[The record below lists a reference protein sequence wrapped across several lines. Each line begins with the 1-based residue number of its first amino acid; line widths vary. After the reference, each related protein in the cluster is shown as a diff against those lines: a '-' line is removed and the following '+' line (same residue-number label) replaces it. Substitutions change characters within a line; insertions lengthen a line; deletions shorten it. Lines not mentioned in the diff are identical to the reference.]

1 MNDVQIQVE
10 RGEDVFLGTHGQILV
25 PEKQLRVHGQEA
37 GEDQRSH
44 RCIDEV
50 QDPVVQKDAHDPE
63 EQHDDEANEQHAV
76 TGSEVIFGL
85 QREDD
90 DREADQHCNADSHHH
105 DISVVEAG
113 DHTHHVGHRQR
124 QDTQTNEV
132 PRMLPANLSAAQDH

>member
-10 RGEDVFLGTHGQILV
+10 RGEDVFLGTQGQILV

-37 GEDQRSH
+37 GEDQRAQ
-44 RCIDEV
+44 RRVDEV
-50 QDPVVQKDAHDPE
+50 QNPAVQEDAQDPKEHQ
-63 EQHDDEANEQHAV
+63 DDGADEQHAV

-90 DREADQHCNADSHHH
+90 DREADEHRDADGHHH

-113 DHTHHVGHRQR
+113 NHTHHVRHRQR
-124 QDTQTNEV
+124 QDTLRRKKTCIKGEKK
-132 PRMLPANLSAAQDH
+132 RGG